1 MSELA
6 GAPVADRGL
15 MARVVGMVTA
25 PGDTLRAVIQSPR
38 PVGVLLLVC
47 LALAVAT
54 AGPQFTEKGRRAMLE
69 MQIQQTERF
78 TGQPV
83 PPEAY
88 ARMEQQTASVGPYL
102 TLVGI
107 FVMVPITT
115 LIFTALYW
123 AGFNAFLGGTGTFKQ
138 VLAIVTHSQV
148 ITAIGAL
155 VSAPIQYFQNVVT
168 PGGPFSLVALAPML
182 DPDGFA
188 ASFLGMLT
196 VFQIW
201 SVVVTAIGLALLYRR
216 KTGSVFAALLV
227 VHVLITA
234 AFAALPFLFSR

>member
-1 MSELA
+1 MSEPA
-6 GAPVADRGL
+6 GAPAAARGL
-15 MARVVGMVTA
+15 MARIVGMVTA
-25 PGDTLRAVIQSPR
+25 PGDTLRDVIQFPR

-69 MQIQQTERF
+69 MQVQQAERF

-88 ARMEQQTASVGPYL
+88 ARMEQTAGMGPYF
-102 TLVGI
+102 TLAGI
-107 FVMVPITT
+107 FIMIPVTT
-115 LIFTALYW
+115 LIFTGLYW
-123 AGFNAFLGGTGTFKQ
+123 AGFNAFLGGTGAFKQ
-138 VLAIVTHSQV
+138 VLAIVAHAQV
-148 ITAIGAL
+148 ITALGAL
-155 VSAPIQYFQNVVT
+155 VSAPIQYLQDVVT

-182 DPDGFA
+182 DPDSFA

-227 VHVLITA
+227 LHVLITA